1 MRVTVT
7 FLGPA
12 ASFAGRTAAVL
23 EVAAPATVK
32 EILEVAAN
40 ECGFRVD
47 PAAWAVLLDGRG
59 VPPEDWDACTL
70 DQDCQLTVLPM
81 LAGG

>member
-1 MRVTVT
+1 MQVSIT

-12 ASFAGRTAAVL
+12 ASFAGRTATMF
-23 EVAAPATVK
+23 EVPAPATVK

-59 VPPEDWDACTL
+59 VPPEDWDTFTV